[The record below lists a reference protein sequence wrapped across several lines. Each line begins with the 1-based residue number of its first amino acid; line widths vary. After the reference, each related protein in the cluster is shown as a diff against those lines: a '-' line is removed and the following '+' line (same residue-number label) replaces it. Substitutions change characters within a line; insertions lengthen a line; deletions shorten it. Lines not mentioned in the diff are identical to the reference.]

1 MNLSCLRW
9 TVVVLTATSFIFCG
23 KKEKILI
30 DGSSTV
36 YPITEAV
43 AEEYRKVAPN
53 VNVTV
58 GISGTGGGFKK
69 FCHAEIDISDASR
82 HIKSTEIE
90 ECKKNSV
97 NYIELPVAYDGLAVL
112 VNPGNDFVKSI
123 TVAELKSIFES
134 GSKIKSWK
142 ELNPAYPDLPM
153 KIFSPGQ
160 DSGTFDY
167 FVEAILGKDA
177 RVRADASFSE
187 DDNVLVTGISGEKG
201 GIGFFGIAYYEEN
214 KEKLKLVPVVNPTSG
229 LPVLPSEVTVKDGSY
244 APLSRPVFIYVNQKA
259 KARPEVDAFVKFYL
273 ENVGKLARDTGY
285 FPLET
290 ERYTDLKQKFANFQ

>member
-1 MNLSCLRW
+1 MNLLHMRW
-9 TVVVLTATSFIFCG
+9 TIIVIIALSFLACG

-82 HIKSTEIE
+82 HIKASEIE
-90 ECKKNSV
+90 ECKKNGV
-97 NYIELPVAYDGLAVL
+97 NYLELPVAYDGLAVL
-112 VNPGNDFVKSI
+112 VNPENDFVKAMS
-123 TVAELKSIFES
+123 VAELKSIFES
-134 GSKIKSWK
+134 GSKVKSWK
-142 ELNPAYPDLPM
+142 DVNAAYPDLPL

-214 KEKLKLVPVVNPTSG
+214 KDRLKLVPVVNPATG
-229 LPVLPSEVTVKDGSY
+229 AAVLPSEVTVKDGSY

-273 ENVGKLARDTGY
+273 DNVGKLAGDTGY
-285 FPLET
+285 FPLES
-290 ERYTDLKQKFANFQ
+290 ERYADLKQKFVNFQ